1 MSRLDQLTPHKE
13 YYRWKNVN
21 FCCVCGDN
29 KAGNRYTK
37 IFSTVGKEKELSVQI
52 YSLTGIKVEQH
63 EENAQS
69 LKVCRTWEGK
79 LTKSNQ
85 FKTSATSTL
94 QTIRERA
101 TAKRCLNFSPCK
113 TTTQTSKRTN
123 TNAELEI
130 RSIAN
135 SMMKDLHFSKNKT
148 VNFRPGSMFL

>member
-1 MSRLDQLTPHKE
+1 MSRPDQLTPRKE

-37 IFSTVGKEKELSVQI
+37 IFSTVGKEKKLSVQI
-52 YSLTGIKVEQH
+52 YSLTGIKVEH
-63 EENAQS
+63 FEENAQS
-69 LKVCRTWEGK
+69 LKVCRTCEGK

-85 FKTSATSTL
+85 FKSSAISTL
-94 QTIRERA
+94 ENIRERA

-113 TTTQTSKRTN
+113 TTAQASKRTN
-123 TNAELEI
+123 TDAELEV

-135 SMMKDLHFSKNKT
+135 TK
-148 VNFRPGSMFL
+148 G

>member
-1 MSRLDQLTPHKE
+1 MSRPDQFTPRKE

-21 FCCVCGDN
+21 FCCVCGDD

-37 IFSTVGKEKELSVQI
+37 IFSTIGKEKELSAQI

-69 LKVCRTWEGK
+69 LKVCRTCEGK

-85 FKTSATSTL
+85 FKSSATSTL
-94 QTIRERA
+94 ETIRERA

-113 TTTQTSKRTN
+113 TATQTSKRTN
-123 TNAELEI
+123 TNAELEV

-135 SMMKDLHFSKNKT
+135 SMIKDLHF
-148 VNFRPGSMFL
+148 FLRTRQ